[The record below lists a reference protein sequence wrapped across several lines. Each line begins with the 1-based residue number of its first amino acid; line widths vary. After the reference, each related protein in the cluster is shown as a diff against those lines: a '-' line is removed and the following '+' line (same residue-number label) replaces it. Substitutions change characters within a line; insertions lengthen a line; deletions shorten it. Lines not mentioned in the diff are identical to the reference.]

1 MASMSLMLFTSA
13 ILLVAPVLAKTDLA
27 GCTYSDSVVTPA
39 GGFPYATRIWFVED
53 TGEICEFLDC
63 GGGRAPPKTT
73 VPGCGSYEGTDTYS
87 PRFLAPSTTS
97 VAAASTAEV
106 ISEAPTTKAP
116 SLEPTPSSSAEADSL
131 STYDIASLKR
141 PWRRPSHQR
150 HLRCSRGP
158 RHLQP
163 LLRLQRRLQR
173 RKLPA
178 KAKERRQ
185 AVRRPLR
192 RRPTRPMPEARESWG
207 SLLELPWAQY
217 CCEGMM
223 SAKNKH
229 LGPESRLTWQ
239 RSACPLSVCQG

>member
-1 MASMSLMLFTSA
+1 MAGMSLMLFIST

-106 ISEAPTTKAP
+106 ISEAPTTEAP

-131 STYDIASLKR
+131 STYDIASSEEALASTQSSKASQVLSGSQTFTAAVMTAT
-141 PWRRPSHQR
+141 PTSASETASESEGTEAGSQASATETPNAANAGSK
-150 HLRCSRGP
+150 GIMG
-158 RHLQP
+158 
-163 LLRLQRRLQR
+163 LL
-173 RKLPA
+173 A
-178 KAKERRQ
+178 GAAMG
-185 AVRRPLR
+185 AV
-192 RRPTRPMPEARESWG
+192 
-207 SLLELPWAQY
+207 LL
-217 CCEGMM
+217 
-223 SAKNKH
+223 
-229 LGPESRLTWQ
+229 
-239 RSACPLSVCQG
+239 

>member
-116 SLEPTPSSSAEADSL
+116 SLEPTPKALASTQSSKASQVLSGSQTFTAAVTTATPTSASETASESEGTEAGSQ
-131 STYDIASLKR
+131 ASATETPNAANAGSK
-141 PWRRPSHQR
+141 
-150 HLRCSRGP
+150 GIMG
-158 RHLQP
+158 
-163 LLRLQRRLQR
+163 LL
-173 RKLPA
+173 A
-178 KAKERRQ
+178 GAAMG
-185 AVRRPLR
+185 AV
-192 RRPTRPMPEARESWG
+192 
-207 SLLELPWAQY
+207 LL
-217 CCEGMM
+217 
-223 SAKNKH
+223 
-229 LGPESRLTWQ
+229 
-239 RSACPLSVCQG
+239 